1 MMNSINL
8 ENTYTSLPPEFFRY
22 TEAETMPDVTVITI
36 NEQLADLLNIDI
48 GFLKSQSGLKFLSGK
63 NSKTLPNSISLA
75 YAGHQ
80 FGHLVPQ
87 LGDGRA
93 VLLGDK
99 ICQDGVRRDI
109 QLKGSGKTYFSR
121 GGDGRA
127 GIGPVIREYLI
138 SESMHHLGVPTTRS
152 LAVLLTGEKV
162 VRAEVSPG
170 AMLARVA
177 KSHVRVGTFEF
188 FAIRNQKDHIRKLAD
203 FMIERSHPDLSDK
216 KNKYELFFER
226 IVKGQASLVAQW
238 NSVGFI
244 HGVMN
249 TDNTSISCETIDYG
263 PCAFMD
269 SYEANKVFSSIDQYG
284 RYAFSNQS
292 RVAPWNLSRL
302 AETILFLI
310 SKNTSDAIKVVEEI
324 LFDFDKN
331 FNNSLDILISHKLGF
346 KNNSKKTSSLYSD
359 LLNLMEAGK
368 ADFTGTF
375 KSLKAT
381 LIKEDDTI
389 FLNNFRNSDEENQH
403 AVSQWLGNWRKLLQE
418 NSKSKT
424 EAIELLSSSNPEFIM
439 RNHLVEQAIGKA
451 TKGDFS
457 DFKILCDLLITPF
470 EVKENHETF
479 YNAPR
484 DSEVVHQ
491 TFCGT

>member
-1 MMNSINL
+1 
-8 ENTYTSLPPEFFRY
+8 
-22 TEAETMPDVTVITI
+22 
-36 NEQLADLLNIDI
+36 
-48 GFLKSQSGLKFLSGK
+48 
-63 NSKTLPNSISLA
+63 
-75 YAGHQ
+75 
-80 FGHLVPQ
+80 
-87 LGDGRA
+87 
-93 VLLGDK
+93 
-99 ICQDGVRRDI
+99 
-109 QLKGSGKTYFSR
+109 
-121 GGDGRA
+121 
-127 GIGPVIREYLI
+127 
-138 SESMHHLGVPTTRS
+138 
-152 LAVLLTGEKV
+152 
-162 VRAEVSPG
+162 
-170 AMLARVA
+170 MLARVA

-203 FMIERSHPDLSDK
+203 FMIERSHTDLSDK
-216 KNKYELFFER
+216 KEKYELFFER

-269 SYEANKVFSSIDQYG
+269 SYEANKVFSSIDQFG

-346 KNNSKKTSSLYSD
+346 KNNSKKTSSLYSE

-389 FLNNFRNSDEENQH
+389 FLNNFRNSDEDKQH
-403 AVSQWLGNWRKLLQE
+403 AVSQWLGNWRKQLQE
-418 NSKSKT
+418 NSESKT
-424 EAIELLSSSNPEFIM
+424 KAIKLLSSSNPEFIM
-439 RNHLVEQAIGKA
+439 RNHLVEKAIGKA
-451 TKGDFS
+451 TKGDFC
-457 DFKILCDLLITPF
+457 DFDILCDLLTRPF
-470 EVKENHETF
+470 EIKENREKF
-479 YNAPR
+479 YKPPTA
-484 DSEVVHQ
+484 SQVVHQ

>member
-1 MMNSINL
+1 
-8 ENTYTSLPPEFFRY
+8 
-22 TEAETMPDVTVITI
+22 
-36 NEQLADLLNIDI
+36 
-48 GFLKSQSGLKFLSGK
+48 
-63 NSKTLPNSISLA
+63 
-75 YAGHQ
+75 
-80 FGHLVPQ
+80 
-87 LGDGRA
+87 
-93 VLLGDK
+93 
-99 ICQDGVRRDI
+99 
-109 QLKGSGKTYFSR
+109 
-121 GGDGRA
+121 
-127 GIGPVIREYLI
+127 
-138 SESMHHLGVPTTRS
+138 
-152 LAVLLTGEKV
+152 
-162 VRAEVSPG
+162 
-170 AMLARVA
+170 
-177 KSHVRVGTFEF
+177 
-188 FAIRNQKDHIRKLAD
+188 
-203 FMIERSHPDLSDK
+203 
-216 KNKYELFFER
+216 
-226 IVKGQASLVAQW
+226 
-238 NSVGFI
+238 
-244 HGVMN
+244 MN

-269 SYEANKVFSSIDQYG
+269 SYEANKVFSSIDQFG

-310 SKNTSDAIKVVEEI
+310 SENTSGAIKVVEEI

-331 FNNSLDILISHKLGF
+331 FNNSLDILSSRKLGF
-346 KNNSKKTSSLYSD
+346 KNNSKKTSSLYFE

-381 LIKEDDTI
+381 LIKEDDSI
-389 FLNNFRNSDEENQH
+389 FSNNFRNSDEENQH
-403 AVSQWLGNWRKLLQE
+403 SVSQWLGNWRKLLQE
-418 NSKSKT
+418 ISKSKT

-457 DFKILCDLLITPF
+457 DFEILCDLLITPF

-484 DSEVVHQ
+484 DSEVVYQ

>member
-1 MMNSINL
+1 MNSINL
-8 ENTYTSLPPEFFRY
+8 ENTYTSLPQDFFRY
-22 TEAETMPDVTVITI
+22 TEAETMPDIKLIKI
-36 NEQLADLLNIDI
+36 NEQLSDLLDIDI
-48 GFLKSQSGLKFLSGK
+48 SFLTSQAGLRFLSGK
-63 NSKTLPNSISLA
+63 NSENLPNSISLA

-99 ICQDGVRRDI
+99 ICKDGVRRDI

-152 LAVLLTGEKV
+152 LAVLSTGEKV
-162 VRAEVSPG
+162 VRAEVTPG

-177 KSHVRVGTFEF
+177 TSHVRVGTFEF
-188 FAIRNQKDHIRKLAD
+188 FALRNQRENIRKLAD
-203 FMIERSHPDLSDK
+203 FMIERSHPDLCEK
-216 KNKYELFFER
+216 KKKYELFFER
-226 IVKGQASLVAQW
+226 IVIGQARLVAQW

-249 TDNTSISCETIDYG
+249 TDNTSISYETIDYG

-269 SYEANKVFSSIDQYG
+269 SYEANKVFSSIDQFG
-284 RYAFSNQS
+284 RYAFSNQA

-310 SKNTSDAIKVVEEI
+310 SENTSEAIKVVEEI
-324 LFDFDKN
+324 LFDFDKH
-331 FNNSLDILISHKLGF
+331 FNNSLDILSSRKLGI
-346 KNNSKKTSSLYSD
+346 KNNSKKTSSLYSEF
-359 LLNLMEAGK
+359 LNLMEAGK

-375 KSLKAT
+375 KSLKET
-381 LIKEDDTI
+381 IIKEDTTI
-389 FLNNFRNSDEENQH
+389 FFDNFKNSDEDNQS
-403 AVSQWLGNWRKLLQE
+403 AISQWLGTWRKLLQE

-424 EAIELLSSSNPEFIM
+424 EAIELLSSSNPKFVM
-439 RNHLVEQAIGKA
+439 RNHLVENAIGKA

-457 DFKILCDLLITPF
+457 DFDILCDLLTMPF
-470 EVKENHETF
+470 EIKENYEEF
-479 YNAPR
+479 YKPPTA
-484 DSEVVHQ
+484 SQVVHQ